1 MTVQPLSAATA
12 EFGARVRQAR
22 NERGE
27 SQERLA
33 ERSGIHWSFIGQ
45 VERGRR
51 NVSLHN
57 ILKLAA
63 ALNIDPARLVQGL
76 QPPNETHS

>member
-1 MTVQPLSAATA
+1 MAIQPLSTATA
-12 EFGARVRQAR
+12 AFGARVRQAR
-22 NERGE
+22 NQLGE

-45 VERGRR
+45 VERGQR

-63 ALNIDPARLVQGL
+63 ALNIDPATLVQGL
-76 QPPNETHS
+76 QPPIE